1 MTIALLGG
9 VALGG
14 TYSGVLSRIG
24 EIEEPVSVG
33 MPWSRDCNILDREDS
48 SEGNDASSGSCLG
61 DGPGVAA
68 LVEGAGGGVKGW
80 LLTGLGGVGMKV

>member
-14 TYSGVLSRIG
+14 TYSGVLSRIEG
-24 EIEEPVSVG
+24 MEEPVSDG
-33 MPWSRDCNILDREDS
+33 MPWSRDCRILDREDS

-61 DGPGVAA
+61 DGPGAT
-68 LVEGAGGGVKGW
+68 LVEDAGGGVKD
-80 LLTGLGGVGMKV
+80 